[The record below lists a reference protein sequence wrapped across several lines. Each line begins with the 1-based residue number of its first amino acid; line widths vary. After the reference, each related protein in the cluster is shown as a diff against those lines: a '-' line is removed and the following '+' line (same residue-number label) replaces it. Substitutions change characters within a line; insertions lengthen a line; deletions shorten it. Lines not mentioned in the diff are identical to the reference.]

1 MTGWLGHDRQQAAII
16 DAHRAGRIPH
26 AWLLTGPRGIGKAAF
41 ARRAALFLLAD
52 GNNDGGFD
60 IDDDHGAARLVASG
74 AHPEFLWL
82 KRELPK
88 SKRDTGEIAE
98 SDLAR
103 NITVDQV
110 RDLIGRMRVK
120 PAIARYR
127 TVVIDSIDD
136 LERGAANALL
146 KTIEEPPE
154 NTIFFLVSHNPGR
167 LLPTIRSRCRTLPF
181 TPLADADMAALLDR
195 DLSDADA
202 PTRAALVAIG
212 RGSPGRALGYARQ
225 QVGDIATLL
234 ETIARTGDP
243 ANQGRAQLAKMLSGA
258 SEKQRFEAMLT
269 QAVALASSRI
279 LAAQVAV
286 LGDALATRERLLA
299 IASTAIAWSEDA
311 ASVSVTVGNALAGA
325 AKR

>member
-1 MTGWLGHDRQQAAII
+1 MTRWIGHDRQQAALI
-16 DAHRAGRIPH
+16 DAHRARRIPH
-26 AWLLTGPRGIGKAAF
+26 AWLLTGPKGIGKAQF

-52 GNNDGGFD
+52 GNGGGGFD
-60 IDDDHGAARLVASG
+60 IPATHPASHLVASG
-74 AHPEFLWL
+74 AHPEFLWI

-88 SKRDTGEIAE
+88 SKRDTGDLGE

-167 LLPTIRSRCRTLPF
+167 LLPTIRSRCRSLPF
-181 TPLADADMAALLDR
+181 APLADSGMAALIGDALP
-195 DLSDADA
+195 DADPA
-202 PTRAALVAIG
+202 TIAALVAVG

-225 QVGDIATLL
+225 QVGDIAALL

-243 ANQGRAQLAKMLSGA
+243 GNQGRGQLAKLLSGA
-258 SEKQRFEAMLT
+258 SEKQRFEAMLA
-269 QAVALASSRI
+269 QAVALASAR
-279 LAAQVAV
+279 AAAAPVA
-286 LGDALATRERLLA
+286 DIHAALVTRDRLLA
-299 IASTAIAWSEDA
+299 IASTAVAWSEDA
-311 ASVSVTVGNALAGA
+311 ASVSVVVGNTLAGA
-325 AKR
+325 ANR